1 MVSDGDTAG
10 VLQCWKEFISVA
22 TDGVTARVVKY
33 VKKVTPLYQMVW
45 SGYVI
50 ILLKL
55 NEKF

>member
-33 VKKVTPLYQMVW
+33 VKKSYTALPNGGEAVM
-45 SGYVI
+45 S
-50 ILLKL
+50 
-55 NEKF
+55 